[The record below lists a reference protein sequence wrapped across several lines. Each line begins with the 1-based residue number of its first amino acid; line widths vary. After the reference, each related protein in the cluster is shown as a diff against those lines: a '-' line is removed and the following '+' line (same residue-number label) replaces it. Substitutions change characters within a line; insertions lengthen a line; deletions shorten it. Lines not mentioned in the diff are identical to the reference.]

1 MKRFGLPI
9 ALSAAILGP
18 AWLPAAETP
27 WKAGVARVNITPDQ
41 PVPMAG
47 YAARTAP
54 FQRVEHDI
62 FAKALALEDEQGSRA
77 VLITTDLV
85 GIPAAIAEP
94 IRESIQKTT
103 GLARDRI
110 LISSSHTHS
119 APLLAQDEK
128 TRYQNIAAADGRNL
142 VNYTAALQD
151 KIVAAAREALDRL
164 QPAGLVH
171 GTGLAHFAMNRR
183 QFTDRG
189 VIIGVNPRGL
199 VDRSVPVLGVRD
211 PDGKWRAVLFGY
223 ACHNTTLTG
232 GNTSLCGDYAG
243 FAQRF
248 IENEHPDGEALF
260 MMGCG
265 GDANPHPRGTME
277 NARDHGAA
285 LGREV
290 CRVLEETMTPVA
302 GPLACAFGLA
312 ELPLETFA
320 RSELEAMAAGGPS
333 WRSGNA
339 RQMLDQLDQ
348 HGSLPAHYAAPV
360 SVWQFGRDLTLV
372 GLPGEV
378 VVDYVPL
385 IEKAIGPLNLW
396 IAAYC
401 HDVCGYI
408 PSTKTLHEGG
418 YECRGLYTSPGF
430 FAANV
435 ETVLI
440 EKVRELAKS
449 AGRELD
455 GR

>member
-1 MKRFGLPI
+1 MKRFAVFCILSGAVWFSPP
-9 ALSAAILGP
+9 LSAA
-18 AWLPAAETP
+18 ATP

-62 FAKALALEDEQGSRA
+62 FAKALALEDERGNRA
-77 VLITTDLV
+77 VLVTTDLV

-94 IRESIQKTT
+94 IRESIQKIT
-103 GLARDRI
+103 GLARGRI
-110 LISSSHTHS
+110 LLSSSHTHS

-128 TRYQNIAAADGRNL
+128 TRYQNITAEDGRNS
-142 VNYTAALQD
+142 VKYTLALQG
-151 KIVAAAREALDRL
+151 KIAAVAREALDRL
-164 QPAGLVH
+164 QPASLAH

-183 QFTDRG
+183 QFTARG
-189 VIIGVNPRGL
+189 VIIGVNPRGR
-199 VDRSVPVLGVRD
+199 VDRSVPVLGVQD
-211 PDGKWRAVLFGY
+211 GQGKWRAVLFGY

-248 IENEHPDGEALF
+248 IESEHPDGEALF

-290 CRVLEETMTPVA
+290 CRVLEGTMTSVN
-302 GPLACAFGLA
+302 GPLTCIFDVA
-312 ELPLETFA
+312 ELPLETFT
-320 RSELEAMAAGGPS
+320 RSEIEDMAAGGPS

-348 HGSLPAHYAAPV
+348 HGSLPAHYATPV

-385 IEKAIGPLNLW
+385 IEQAIGPLNLW

-401 HDVCGYI
+401 HDVCGYL
-408 PSTKTLHEGG
+408 PSTKTLREGG

-430 FAANV
+430 FAPEV
-435 ETVLI
+435 ETVLVD
-440 EKVRELAKS
+440 KVRELAES

-455 GR
+455 ER